1 MHFTQEIIEGL
12 TQGVA
17 VYRPTPDGQD
27 FLLTYLNP
35 AAARLVRRD
44 RAELIGQTL
53 REAFPGAAAM
63 GLLELFRQVHAT
75 GEPGLIEASRYQDDH
90 LDMWAANRVFRLASG
105 ELATVF
111 EDQSSRVAA
120 DRAQVSIRNRY
131 RSVFENSLIGIFTV
145 NRERVIE
152 EINQRACEIFGFT
165 VEEAVGSSVALLHCS
180 PEHYRRF
187 GVQFFAQVDE
197 GGVFNIRYPLRR
209 ANGSVFPAELS
220 GKPLNGRDLTDGV
233 VWVVADLS
241 EAQAIEAALRESE
254 SRYALAVAGAND
266 GLWDWKVPEDQVYYS
281 PRWKA
286 MLGYD
291 DAELPNHF
299 EEWRTRMHPDD
310 LAGALAAID
319 AHLRGAVDH
328 LDIEFRMRH
337 KDGTWRW
344 ILARAACV
352 RDADG
357 RPLRMAGSHTDI
369 TERKRVADQLQENE
383 HRLHAVFTAVQTGI
397 AIIDLEAHRVVDA
410 NEKASE
416 ILGVD
421 RQALVGA
428 RCYAHFC
435 ADPLACPFLSD
446 LHQRSQNEISLRGPD
461 GCAITV
467 LKSGVALDLNGR
479 RLLVESFV
487 DITERKLAEQDLR
500 AAKEQAEQAAL
511 VKSEF
516 MAKMSHEI
524 RTPMN
529 SIIGMTKLTLDSDL
543 DAEQRENLEIVE
555 ASAEALLSLI
565 DDVLDFSK
573 IEAGQVE
580 LEAVDFELA
589 AVVEDVMDSF
599 GYRAAQ
605 KGIELVH
612 LIEHTVPAS
621 LCGDPSG
628 LRQILVNLIGNALK
642 FTETG
647 EVLLE
652 VIPEMQD
659 ARGLLLRFTITD
671 TGIGVPADKRA
682 AIFEAFIQADNT
694 TRRRYEG
701 TGLGLTIS
709 RQLARMMGGEIGLEG
724 RSEGG
729 SRFWFTARFGLAES
743 SSAAPDGGEAAVLA
757 GAHCLI
763 VDDNRANRLVLE
775 KTLSV
780 WSCRVAA
787 VVGGREALVELARA
801 AAAGTPYDL
810 VLLDMMM
817 PDLDGEE
824 TARLI
829 QADPASGRPRVIVLT
844 SVGHRGEAQRLA
856 GQGVVGCLLK
866 PIRRAQLFETLTQAM
881 QRTPKVETRGGRES
895 PSAVPARAARDT
907 SLAGLHV
914 LLAEDK
920 PFNQRLAVQLLARR
934 GVLVTTADDGRQAL
948 ESHASMP
955 FDLIL
960 MDVQMP
966 VMDGFDATRA
976 IRERESAAAVA
987 QPGRTRRR
995 TPIIAMTAHA
1005 LKGDRERC
1013 LAAGMDDY
1021 LTKPIDAERLFEK
1034 VRLWSGRADG
1044 VPSPVSAGIA
1054 PRPAGTVGAPPHP
1067 DSAVALARIA
1077 AAFGDDPS
1085 GLAGLVA
1092 LFIED
1097 AERDL
1102 AALQVAVL
1110 AGDATAIV
1118 RLAHS
1123 LKGMIR
1129 NVGLSEL
1136 GELFSRIEGLGGDG
1150 ADGAVAAPVALA
1162 ARRIHDLLA
1171 GLRAYLAEASP

>member
-17 VYRPTPDGQD
+17 VYRPTADGQD

-44 RAELIGQTL
+44 PAELIGQTL

-63 GLLELFRQVHAT
+63 GLLKLLRQVQST
-75 GEPGLIEASRYQDDH
+75 GEPGLLEASRYQDDH
-90 LDMWAANRVFRLASG
+90 LELWAANRVFRLASG

-131 RSVFENSLIGIFTV
+131 QSVFENSLIGIFTV

-152 EINQRACEIFGFT
+152 EINQRACEIFGFS

-187 GVQFFAQVDE
+187 GVQFFAQVGE
-197 GGVFNIRYPLRR
+197 AGVVNIRFPMRR
-209 ANGSVFPAELS
+209 ADGSVFPAELS
-220 GKPLNGRDLTDGV
+220 GKPLNGHDLGSGV
-233 VWVVADLS
+233 VWVIADLS
-241 EAQAIEAALRESE
+241 EAQAVEAALRESE
-254 SRYALAVAGAND
+254 GRYALAVAGAND

-286 MLGYD
+286 ILGYD
-291 DAELPNHF
+291 DAELPSRF
-299 EEWRTRMHPDD
+299 EEWRTRVHPDD

-319 AHLRGAVDH
+319 AHLRGAIDH

-369 TERKRVADQLQENE
+369 TERKRVADQLRENE
-383 HRLHAVFTAVQTGI
+383 RRLHAVFTAVQTGI

-410 NEKASE
+410 NDKASE
-416 ILGVD
+416 ILGID
-421 RQALVGA
+421 RQALVGT
-428 RCYAHFC
+428 RCYEHFC
-435 ADPLACPFLSD
+435 TDPLACPFLSD
-446 LHQRSQNEISLRGPD
+446 LHQRRQSEISLRGLD
-461 GCAITV
+461 GRAITV

-487 DITERKLAEQDLR
+487 DITERKRAEQELR

-605 KGIELVH
+605 KGVELVH
-612 LIEHTVPAS
+612 LIEQAVPAN

-652 VIPEMQD
+652 VTPAAQD
-659 ARGLLLRFTITD
+659 GPGLMLRFTVTD
-671 TGIGVPADKRA
+671 TGVGVPVDRRA
-682 AIFEAFIQADNT
+682 AIFEAFVQADNT

-709 RQLARMMGGEIGLEG
+709 RQLVRMMGGEIGLED
-724 RSEGG
+724 RPEGG
-729 SRFWFTARFGLAES
+729 SRFWFTARFGSAE
-743 SSAAPDGGEAAVLA
+743 APVVPTEGAAAVLA

-775 KTLSV
+775 RTLSA
-780 WSCRVAA
+780 WSCRAVA
-787 VVGGREALVELARA
+787 VTGGRDALAELKRA

-866 PIRRAQLFETLTQAM
+866 PIRRALLFETLTQAM
-881 QRTPKVETRGGRES
+881 QR
-895 PSAVPARAARDT
+895 VPALGTAGSVPPALAGPVRAGRDT

-934 GVLVTTADDGRQAL
+934 GVLVTTVDDGWQAL
-948 ESHASMP
+948 EIHASVP

-966 VMDGFDATRA
+966 VMDRFDATRA
-976 IRERESAAAVA
+976 IRERESATAVG
-987 QPGRTRRR
+987 QPGRPRRR

-1021 LTKPIDAERLFEK
+1021 LTKPIDAERLCEK
-1034 VRLWSGRADG
+1034 VRLWSGRSEG
-1044 VPSPVSAGIA
+1044 VPSPVSAGIETPSPGAAVA
-1054 PRPAGTVGAPPHP
+1054 PMHP
-1067 DSAVALARIA
+1067 DSAVAIERIA

-1102 AALQVAVL
+1102 AALEAAVTV
-1110 AGDATAIV
+1110 GDAATIV

-1123 LKGMIR
+1123 LKGLIR

-1136 GELFSRIEGLGGDG
+1136 GELFSRLEGLGAGGVDG
-1150 ADGAVAAPVALA
+1150 TVEALVTRA
-1162 ARRIHDLLA
+1162 ARRIDALLA
-1171 GLRAYLAEASP
+1171 GLRAYLDGAPS

>member
-53 REAFPGAAAM
+53 GEAFPGAAAM
-63 GLLELFRQVHAT
+63 GLLELLRQVHAT
-75 GEPGLIEASRYQDDH
+75 GEPGLLEASRYQDDH
-90 LDMWAANRVFRLASG
+90 LDRWAANRVFRLASG

-152 EINQRACEIFGFT
+152 EINQRACEIFGLN
-165 VEEAVGSSVALLHCS
+165 VAEAVGSSVALFHCS

-187 GVQFFAQVDE
+187 GVQFFAQVDQ

-209 ANGSVFPAELS
+209 ADGSVFPAALS
-220 GKPLNGRDLTDGV
+220 GKPRNGRDLTDGV

-241 EAQAIEAALRESE
+241 EAQAVEAALRESE
-254 SRYALAVAGAND
+254 ERYALAVAGAND

-291 DAELPNHF
+291 DAELPNRF
-299 EEWRTRMHPDD
+299 EEWRTRVHPDD

-319 AHLRGAVDH
+319 AHLQGAVDH

-352 RDADG
+352 RDAEG

-383 HRLHAVFTAVQTGI
+383 RRLHAVFTAVQTGI
-397 AIIDLEAHRVVDA
+397 AIIDLEARRVVDA
-410 NEKASE
+410 NDKASE
-416 ILGVD
+416 ILRID
-421 RQALVGA
+421 RQALVGT
-428 RCYAHFC
+428 RCYEHFC
-435 ADPLACPFLSD
+435 ADPRVCPFLSD
-446 LHQRSQNEISLRGPD
+446 LHQRGQDEISLRGPD
-461 GCAITV
+461 GRAITV
-467 LKSGVALDLNGR
+467 LKSVVALNLSGR

-529 SIIGMTKLTLDSDL
+529 SIIGMTKLTLDSEL
-543 DAEQRENLEIVE
+543 DTEQRENLEIVE

-589 AVVEDVMDSF
+589 GVVEDVMDSF

-612 LIEHTVPAS
+612 LIEPTVPTS
-621 LCGDPSG
+621 LSGDPSG

-652 VIPEMQD
+652 VVAETQD
-659 ARGLLLRFTITD
+659 VRGLLLRFTITD
-671 TGIGVPADKRA
+671 TGVGVPVDKRA

-709 RQLARMMGGEIGLEG
+709 RQLVRMMGGEIGLEG
-724 RSEGG
+724 RPEGG

-743 SSAAPDGGEAAVLA
+743 PAPSTEGAVAVLA

-775 KTLSV
+775 KTLST

-787 VVGGREALVELARA
+787 VTGGREAVAELARA

-829 QADPASGRPRVIVLT
+829 QADPANGQPRVIVLT

-881 QRTPKVETRGGRES
+881 QRTPGVGTPGGRE
-895 PSAVPARAARDT
+895 PPPAVPARAARDT

-948 ESHASMP
+948 AIAASVP

-976 IRERESAAAVA
+976 IREQETAAAVG
-987 QPGRTRRR
+987 QSGRPRRR

-1021 LTKPIDAERLFEK
+1021 LTKPIDAERLCEK

-1054 PRPAGTVGAPPHP
+1054 PRPAGTAGAPIHP

-1077 AAFGDDPS
+1077 AASGDDPS

-1102 AALQVAVL
+1102 DALQTAVM
-1110 AGDATAIV
+1110 AGDASAVV

-1136 GELFSRIEGLGGDG
+1136 GELFSRIEGLGGD
-1150 ADGAVAAPVALA
+1150 ADGAAAVAQA
-1162 ARRIHDLLA
+1162 ARCIHDLLA
-1171 GLRAYLAEASP
+1171 GLRAYLAEVPP

>member
-1 MHFTQEIIEGL
+1 
-12 TQGVA
+12 
-17 VYRPTPDGQD
+17 
-27 FLLTYLNP
+27 
-35 AAARLVRRD
+35 
-44 RAELIGQTL
+44 
-53 REAFPGAAAM
+53 
-63 GLLELFRQVHAT
+63 
-75 GEPGLIEASRYQDDH
+75 
-90 LDMWAANRVFRLASG
+90 
-105 ELATVF
+105 
-111 EDQSSRVAA
+111 
-120 DRAQVSIRNRY
+120 
-131 RSVFENSLIGIFTV
+131 
-145 NRERVIE
+145 
-152 EINQRACEIFGFT
+152 
-165 VEEAVGSSVALLHCS
+165 
-180 PEHYRRF
+180 
-187 GVQFFAQVDE
+187 
-197 GGVFNIRYPLRR
+197 
-209 ANGSVFPAELS
+209 
-220 GKPLNGRDLTDGV
+220 V

-291 DAELPNHF
+291 DAELPSRF
-299 EEWRTRMHPDD
+299 EEWRTRVHPDD
-310 LAGALAAID
+310 LPGALAAID
-319 AHLRGAVDH
+319 AHLQGAVDH

-416 ILGVD
+416 ILGID

-446 LHQRSQNEISLRGPD
+446 LHQRSHNEISLSGPD
-461 GCAITV
+461 GRAITV
-467 LKSGVALDLNGR
+467 LKSGVALDLSGR

-589 AVVEDVMDSF
+589 GVVEDVMDSF

-652 VIPEMQD
+652 VAPEIQD
-659 ARGLLLRFTITD
+659 AGGLMLRFTITD
-671 TGIGVPADKRA
+671 TGIGVPVDKRA
-682 AIFEAFIQADNT
+682 AIFEAFIQADNG

-709 RQLARMMGGEIGLEG
+709 RQLARMMGGEMGLEG
-724 RSEGG
+724 RPEGG

-743 SSAAPDGGEAAVLA
+743 PAPPADGAAVVLA

-787 VVGGREALVELARA
+787 VTGGREALVELARA

-881 QRTPKVETRGGRES
+881 QRTPVVGTRGGRE
-895 PSAVPARAARDT
+895 PPPAGPARAARDT
-907 SLAGLHV
+907 SLAGLRV

-948 ESHASMP
+948 EIHASVP

-966 VMDGFDATRA
+966 VMDGFDTTRA
-976 IRERESAAAVA
+976 IRERESAAVA
-987 QPGRTRRR
+987 PPGRPQRR

-1021 LTKPIDAERLFEK
+1021 LTKPIDAERLCEK

-1044 VPSPVSAGIA
+1044 APSPVSAGIE
-1054 PRPAGTVGAPPHP
+1054 PRPAGRVGAPIHP

-1102 AALQVAVL
+1102 AALQAAAM

-1136 GELFSRIEGLGGDG
+1136 GELFSRIEGLGGEG

-1171 GLRAYLAEASP
+1171 GLRAYLDGAAP